1 MKKAYMN
8 PEIELV
14 EVAPLEMISLSGDPS
29 QPTQPSQPGTTAP
42 ETPDDTWG

>member
-14 EVAPLEMISLSGDPS
+14 EVAPLEMISLSGGETD
-29 QPTQPSQPGTTAP
+29 PTQPTKPQAP
-42 ETPDDTWG
+42 ETPDDEWG